1 MLLIYSSSVN
11 FILFLFSFLATN
23 SALARL
29 LLLYSWLVNLNS
41 SQFRVNHDTSTVFAH
56 DDFLV
61 HSDVQLA
68 LWGNLVKTT
77 ATCITLHINDANS
90 IACILT
96 NTLE

>member
-29 LLLYSWLVNLNS
+29 LLLYSWLVNLHT
-41 SQFRVNHDTSTVFAH
+41 SQFRVNHDTSAVFAN
-56 DDFLV
+56 DYFLV
-61 HSDVQLA
+61 HLDVQLA
-68 LWGNLVKTT
+68 LWGNLVEAT
-77 ATCITLHINDANS
+77 ATSITLHIDDTQT
-90 IACILT
+90 IACILA